1 MDKFIKT
8 SIIIIFTFFPNIC
21 FSIEKTTNFTFE
33 KFEKAQLDGKTIV
46 IHSWNKTCMTCAK
59 QSKIFANA
67 VNDFKDVEF
76 LFYEQT
82 KYKEI
87 ANALNIKF
95 WTTIVVYKGQKEINR
110 QIGLVKKE
118 DIYKLIKKGI

>member
-1 MDKFIKT
+1 
-8 SIIIIFTFFPNIC
+8 
-21 FSIEKTTNFTFE
+21 
-33 KFEKAQLDGKTIV
+33 
-46 IHSWNKTCMTCAK
+46 MTCAE

-95 WTTIVVYKGQKEINR
+95 WTTIVIYKGQNEIGR
-110 QIGLVKKE
+110 KIGLVKKE
-118 DIYKLIKKGI
+118 DIYQLIKKGI

>member
-1 MDKFIKT
+1 MKKILL
-8 SIIIIFTFFPNIC
+8 SLIILIITDALAF
-21 FSIEKTTNFTFE
+21 EKTTNFTFE
-33 KFEKAQLDGKTIV
+33 KFEKAQQEGKTIV
-46 IHSWNKTCMTCAK
+46 INAWNETCMTCAK

-67 VNDFKDVEF
+67 INDFENVEF

-95 WTTIVVYKGQKEINR
+95 WTTIVVYKGQNEIVR
-110 QIGLVKKE
+110 KIGLVKKE
-118 DIYKLIKKGI
+118 DIYQLIKKGI

>member
-1 MDKFIKT
+1 MKKILLF
-8 SIIIIFTFFPNIC
+8 IIILISTEALTF
-21 FSIEKTTNFTFE
+21 EKTTNFTFK
-33 KFEKAQLDGKTIV
+33 KFENAQLDGKTIV
-46 IHSWNKTCMTCAK
+46 INAWNKNCMTCKK

-67 VNDFKDVEF
+67 INDFENVEF

-95 WTTIVVYKGQKEINR
+95 WTTIVVYKGQNEIVR
-110 QIGLVKKE
+110 KIGLVKKE
-118 DIYKLIKKGI
+118 DIYQLIKKGI

>member
-1 MDKFIKT
+1 MKKILLFT
-8 SIIIIFTFFPNIC
+8 IILISTEALSF
-21 FSIEKTTNFTFE
+21 EKTTNFTFE
-33 KFEKAQLDGKTIV
+33 KFENAQLDGKTIV
-46 IHSWNKTCMTCAK
+46 INSWNENCMTCAK

-67 VNDFKDVEF
+67 INDFENVEF

-95 WTTIVVYKGQKEINR
+95 WTTIVVYKGQDEIVR
-110 QIGLVKKE
+110 KIGLVKKE
-118 DIYKLIKKGI
+118 DIYQLIKKGI